1 MLNTAT
7 MSTEEIERTGI
18 DYLFKFAER
27 LYIVASC
34 IKGGSE
40 VSEEDYEG
48 VVKAVHYIMQD
59 GTCPF
64 YKTVCT
70 ETNETVTQPMLFSAN
85 PSVT

>member
-1 MLNTAT
+1 

-40 VSEEDYEG
+40 VSDEDYEG
-48 VVKAVHYIMQD
+48 VVREIHRIEKN

-70 ETNETVTQPMLFSAN
+70 DTNETVTQPMLFTN
-85 PSVT
+85 NITTT

>member
-1 MLNTAT
+1 

-48 VVKAVHYIMQD
+48 VVKAVHYIMQE

-70 ETNETVTQPMLFSAN
+70 ETSETVTQPMLFMDN
-85 PSVT
+85 INLTN

>member
-1 MLNTAT
+1 

-48 VVKAVHYIMQD
+48 VVKAVHYIMQE

-70 ETNETVTQPMLFSAN
+70 DTNETITQPMLFTN
-85 PSVT
+85 NITTT

>member
-1 MLNTAT
+1 

-48 VVKAVHYIMQD
+48 VVKAVHYIMQE

-70 ETNETVTQPMLFSAN
+70 DTNETVTQPMLFTN
-85 PSVT
+85 NITTT

>member
-1 MLNTAT
+1 

-48 VVKAVHYIMQD
+48 VVKAVHYIMQE

-70 ETNETVTQPMLFSAN
+70 ETSETVTQINLFSN
-85 PSVT
+85 NINLTV

>member
-1 MLNTAT
+1 

-48 VVKAVHYIMQD
+48 VVKAVHYIMQE

-70 ETNETVTQPMLFSAN
+70 ETSETVTQPMLFTN
-85 PSVT
+85 NITTT